1 MATLNAPAPYDV
13 TLRRGRITLLAIII
27 LIAATE
33 IANVALTLGVRGWQT
48 GWRTGFG
55 AVLTLVLLR
64 ALYKGYDAARWLTVV
79 LLGML
84 FVLLLITA
92 FDRTE
97 LTPWLRLGCG
107 WLAGTYAGSAVL
119 LVRSRPIKEFL
130 GRAVLRRFA
139 ADTLFDKDGTRLFR
153 GKVPADWLSLAGSP
167 DAAQRREAVE
177 GLKSVLED
185 VENADCERALLHL
198 ARDREEP
205 VRYDALAALR
215 YGDKLIRQE
224 RSFAIEVMQSIRA
237 QPLSE
242 GARLFMTEEDPDAIK
257 EYFADDSALEAAS
270 RSYAMFDYSGEI
282 LRRMGVDPNVPPES
296 KGDAKHPA

>member
-1 MATLNAPAPYDV
+1 MATQNISAPYDV

-27 LIAATE
+27 LIAASE
-33 IANVALTLGVRGWQT
+33 IAIVALTLGLRGWQT
-48 GWRTGFG
+48 GWRAGFG
-55 AVLTLVLLR
+55 AVLTFVLLR
-64 ALYKGYDAARWLTVV
+64 ALYKGYEAARWLTIV
-79 LLGML
+79 LLVML
-84 FVLLLITA
+84 FAVLLTTA
-92 FDRTE
+92 FNRTE
-97 LTPWLRLGCG
+97 LTPWVRLGCG
-107 WLAGTYAGSAVL
+107 WLAGMYAGSAIL
-119 LVRSRPIKEFL
+119 LARSRPIKEFL

-139 ADTLFDKDGTRLFR
+139 AERLFDKDGRQLFR

-167 DAAQRREAVE
+167 DAGQRREAVE

-215 YGDKLIRQE
+215 YGDNLIRQQ
-224 RSFAIEVMQSIRA
+224 RAFAIEVMQSIRA

-242 GARLFMTEEDPDAIK
+242 GARLFMTEEDPDTIK
-257 EYFADDSALEAAS
+257 EHFADDSALEAAS

-282 LRRMGVDPNVPPES
+282 LRRMGVDPNRSPES
-296 KGDAKHPA
+296 KDLSR